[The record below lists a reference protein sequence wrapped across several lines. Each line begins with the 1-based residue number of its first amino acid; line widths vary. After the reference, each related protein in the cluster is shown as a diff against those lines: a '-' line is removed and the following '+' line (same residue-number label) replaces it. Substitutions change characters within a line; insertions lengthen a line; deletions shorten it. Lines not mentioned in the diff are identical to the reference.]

1 MARVILKNR
10 KEILCQLK
18 GVLQQMRKDREE
30 LEEEW
35 QLCQDVYQGIPQQ
48 YNQDQIAEYQ
58 LESMDS
64 GEGGNTDYA
73 IMSTIGTQAQQFL
86 QSKLCVSEPVVTVS
100 PTTRDHADKMSAEA
114 IRSYIKYMRHHTD
127 MQERLEGGVYH
138 HVATI
143 GIGVFY
149 TGWDPN
155 AGEPN
160 VEEGFDPR
168 VNPEFEMTGGL
179 CFKAIAPHDFWID
192 PNVNEFYDARCCVH
206 RDTVPM
212 EVAIARFPKKLDLLK
227 KYSKVSRREHLSSF
241 KNAGNN
247 GEYSDGSS
255 ENAEGDIDYS
265 KVVPIYYYWEKAT
278 PENGMLGRLIPFL
291 DFDDPKPLMDDVD
304 EENGTDAVETA
315 YLPYDDGKL
324 PFEVLTDLDV
334 SGTPYGLSR
343 TVLVYPIIQALSQF
357 YTIILAN
364 IDLHGSLHL
373 LLPEGSATI
382 PSDSPVKTYYFNPH
396 HGAAKPSYLNPSSV
410 TGDIW
415 RMSEIFTTEIQN
427 VFGMNEMSQGQIN
440 RELASYAVQLSIET
454 DDKYRVRLFNKK
466 KKVIVGIYNKGI
478 SRARQF
484 MNDSHNVSIL
494 GLEKYS
500 ALSYFKASDI
510 SLNYRVDVDY
520 GNYLPP
526 DPTAKKNQLMELLKT
541 GIIEKAGMDP
551 KRFISVLVDGD
562 MLDVKDLAE
571 GARLVQEEEITR
583 MMRGEE
589 VEVTNYHIHED
600 HLASLAEYM
609 NSIEFEVLP
618 LALKQAVLEHKQ
630 QHVKKL
636 AELQAKAQPPPQ
648 GGPQGGPPQGGPQG
662 APPPGM

>member
-1 MARVILKNR
+1 MARVILKNKR
-10 KEILCQLK
+10 EILCQLK
-18 GVLQQMRKDREE
+18 GMLQQMKKDREE
-30 LEEEW
+30 LEKEW

-48 YNQDQIAEYQ
+48 YSTDNVDEYQ
-58 LESMDS
+58 LETAESEEPSD
-64 GEGGNTDYA
+64 TDYS

-86 QSKLCVSEPVVTVS
+86 QSKLCVSEPVVTIS

-114 IRSYIKYMRHHTD
+114 IRSYIKYIKHHTD

-143 GIGVFY
+143 GLGIFY
-149 TGWDPN
+149 VGWDQN
-155 AGEPN
+155 LGEPN
-160 VEEGFDPR
+160 VPEGFNPME
-168 VNPEFEMTGGL
+168 NPEFEMTGGL

-192 PNVNEFYDARCCVH
+192 PNVDAFYDARCCVH
-206 RDTVPM
+206 RDMVTM
-212 EVAIARFPKKLDLLK
+212 EVAIARFPEKLDLLK
-227 KYSKVSRREHLSSF
+227 KYAKYSRREHLSSF
-241 KNAGNN
+241 KNAGQD
-247 GEYSDGSS
+247 GEYTDG
-255 ENAEGDIDYS
+255 NATNEEGDIDYS
-265 KVVPIYYYWEKAT
+265 KIVPVYYYWEKAT

-291 DFDDPKPLMDDVD
+291 DFDDPKPLLEDV
-304 EENGTDAVETA
+304 ESS

-382 PSDSPVKTYYFNPH
+382 PSNSPVKPYYFNPH
-396 HGAAKPSYLNPSSV
+396 HGASKPTYISPASV

-415 RMSEIFTTEIQN
+415 RMSEIFMTEIQN

-466 KKVIVGIYNKGI
+466 KKVIVGIYNKAV

-484 MNDSHNVSIL
+484 MNDNHNVSIL

-500 ALSYFKASDI
+500 SLSYFKASDI
-510 SLNYRVDVDY
+510 SMNYRVDVDY

-551 KRFISVLVDGD
+551 KKFISVLVDGD

-583 MMRGEE
+583 MMRGEA

-618 LALKQAVLEHKQ
+618 IELKQAVLEHKQ
-630 QHVKKL
+630 AHVKKL
-636 AELQAKAQPPPQ
+636 AELQAKAQPPPA
-648 GGPQGGPPQGGPQG
+648 GGGAPAGGPPAGGPPSG
-662 APPPGM
+662 GMPLPPM